1 MSETEIITVS
11 PEVVN
16 MTTTAQSATQAQSAI
31 ENGIVLAISLSFLAF
46 SLLFLILYH
55 VMLGKVFKKAGLAW
69 WKAWVPFLNNWK
81 LFEIGGQKGFWS
93 IFLYIPAL
101 NIIGLVMMIVAIYNI
116 NLKFGHGVGMTILAA
131 LLSPIWLSML
141 VLGKDQWNDSLGAP
155 SLANAETA
163 KAQPTEANVPSAEIV
178 VPQQPT
184 EINVPPADVAAPQAP
199 VAPQPEDTNDQQQQ
213 PPTSFV
219 NQ

>member
-16 MTTTAQSATQAQSAI
+16 TTTTAQDITQAQSVI
-31 ENGIVLAISLSFLAF
+31 ENGMVPAIVLGVLVF

-131 LLSPIWLSML
+131 LLSPIWLCML
-141 VLGKDQWNDSLGAP
+141 ALGKDQWNDSLGAP

-163 KAQPTEANVPSAEIV
+163 KAQPTEANVPSAEIF

-184 EINVPPADVAAPQAP
+184 EINVPPADVAVPQAP

>member
-1 MSETEIITVS
+1 
-11 PEVVN
+11 
-16 MTTTAQSATQAQSAI
+16 
-31 ENGIVLAISLSFLAF
+31 
-46 SLLFLILYH
+46 
-55 VMLGKVFKKAGLAW
+55 
-69 WKAWVPFLNNWK
+69 
-81 LFEIGGQKGFWS
+81 
-93 IFLYIPAL
+93 
-101 NIIGLVMMIVAIYNI
+101 MMIIATYNI
-116 NLKFGHGVGMTILAA
+116 NLKFGHGVSMTILGA
-131 LLSPIWLSML
+131 LLTPIWLSML
-141 VLGKDQWNDSLGAP
+141 ALGKDQWNDSLGAP

>member
-1 MSETEIITVS
+1 
-11 PEVVN
+11 
-16 MTTTAQSATQAQSAI
+16 
-31 ENGIVLAISLSFLAF
+31 
-46 SLLFLILYH
+46 
-55 VMLGKVFKKAGLAW
+55 MLGKVFKKAGLAW

-93 IFLYIPAL
+93 IFLYIPVL
-101 NIIGLVMMIVAIYNI
+101 NIIGYVMMIVATYNI

-131 LLSPIWLSML
+131 LLSPIWLCML

-163 KAQPTEANVPSAEIV
+163 KAQPTEINVPPAEIV

>member
-11 PEVVN
+11 PEVIN
-16 MTTTAQSATQAQSAI
+16 TTTTAQGITQAQNAI
-31 ENGIVLAISLSFLAF
+31 ENGMELAIVLGVLAF
-46 SLLFLILYH
+46 SLLFLIIYY

-101 NIIGLVMMIVAIYNI
+101 NIIGLVMMIIATYNI

-131 LLSPIWLSML
+131 LLSPIWLCML
-141 VLGKDQWNDSLGAP
+141 ALGKDQWNDSLGAP

-184 EINVPPADVAAPQAP
+184 EINVPPADVAVPQAP

>member
-116 NLKFGHGVGMTILAA
+116 NLKFGHGVGMTILGA
-131 LLSPIWLSML
+131 LLTPIWLSML
-141 VLGKDQWNDSLGAP
+141 ALGKDQWNDSLGAP

>member
-1 MSETEIITVS
+1 
-11 PEVVN
+11 
-16 MTTTAQSATQAQSAI
+16 MTTTAQDITQAQSVI
-31 ENGIVLAISLSFLAF
+31 ENGMVPAIVLGVLVF
-46 SLLFLILYH
+46 SLLFLILYY

-69 WKAWVPFLNNWK
+69 WKAWIPFLNNWK

-131 LLSPIWLSML
+131 LLSPIWLCML
-141 VLGKDQWNDSLGAP
+141 ALGKDQWNDSLGAP

-163 KAQPTEANVPSAEIV
+163 KAQPAEANVPSAEIV

-184 EINVPPADVAAPQAP
+184 EINVPPADVAVPQAP

>member
-1 MSETEIITVS
+1 
-11 PEVVN
+11 
-16 MTTTAQSATQAQSAI
+16 MTTTAQDITQAQSVI
-31 ENGIVLAISLSFLAF
+31 ENGMVPAIVLGVLVF
-46 SLLFLILYH
+46 SLLFLILYY

-69 WKAWVPFLNNWK
+69 WKAWIPFLNNWK

-131 LLSPIWLSML
+131 LLSPIWLCILALS
-141 VLGKDQWNDSLGAP
+141 KDQWNDSLGAP

-163 KAQPTEANVPSAEIV
+163 KAQPAEANVPSAEIV

-184 EINVPPADVAAPQAP
+184 EINVPPADVAVPQAP

>member
-1 MSETEIITVS
+1 
-11 PEVVN
+11 

>member
-1 MSETEIITVS
+1 
-11 PEVVN
+11 

-116 NLKFGHGVGMTILAA
+116 NLKFGHGVGMTILGA
-131 LLSPIWLSML
+131 LLTPIWLSML
-141 VLGKDQWNDSLGAP
+141 ALGKDQWNDSLGAP

>member
-1 MSETEIITVS
+1 
-11 PEVVN
+11 
-16 MTTTAQSATQAQSAI
+16 
-31 ENGIVLAISLSFLAF
+31 
-46 SLLFLILYH
+46 
-55 VMLGKVFKKAGLAW
+55 MLGKVFKKAGLAW

-93 IFLYIPAL
+93 IFLYIPVL
-101 NIIGLVMMIVAIYNI
+101 NIIGLVVMIVATYNI
-116 NLKFGHGVGMTILAA
+116 NLKFGHGVSMTILAA
-131 LLSPIWLSML
+131 LLSPIWLCML